1 MDSKRKIIVISII
14 FGAVSLC
21 LIFLVIY
28 PLLKGVK
35 KNSQELI
42 LAKKELVSFKTK
54 AEEFEQFKKVY
65 GSLKTDLEKIDELFI
80 NSDVPID
87 LVKFWRET
95 AKDSGLSI
103 DISPTPLEDKET
115 ALWDSIGFRLN
126 LSGSFSGFSKFLEKI
141 ETAPYLIE
149 IQNLSVKTSEQFLT
163 IKVYI
168 K

>member
-1 MDSKRKIIVISII
+1 MKKIITISVVFGIIIVIL
-14 FGAVSLC
+14 FG
-21 LIFLVIY
+21 FVIY

-42 LAKKELVSFKTK
+42 LSKKELVSFKTK
-54 AEEFEQFKKVY
+54 TEEFERSKEVY

-80 NSDVPID
+80 NPDVPID
-87 LVKFWRET
+87 LIKFWRET
-95 AKDSGLSI
+95 AKDSGLLI
-103 DISPTPLEDKET
+103 DISPTSLGAKET
-115 ALWDSIGFRLN
+115 VLWDSIGFRLT
-126 LSGSFSGFSKFLEKI
+126 LTGSFSDFLKFLEKI

-149 IQNLSVKTSEQFLT
+149 IQNLSAKTSKQFLT

>member
-1 MDSKRKIIVISII
+1 MDSKRKIIVISIV
-14 FGAVSLC
+14 FGAVTLS
-21 LIFLVIY
+21 LIFLVIR
-28 PLLKGVK
+28 PLLSGVK

-54 AEEFEQFKKVY
+54 SKKFEQSKKVY
-65 GSLKTDLEKIDELFI
+65 VSLKTDLEKIDELFI

-87 LVKFWRET
+87 LIKFWRET
-95 AKDSGLSI
+95 AKDSGLLI
-103 DISPTPLEDKET
+103 DISPTSLETSET
-115 ALWDSIGFRLN
+115 ALWDSIGFRLS
-126 LSGSFSGFSKFLEKI
+126 LTGYFSDFLKFLEKI

-149 IQNLSVKTSEQFLT
+149 IQNLSAKTFKQFLT

>member
-1 MDSKRKIIVISII
+1 MKKIITISVIFGIIIVILFS
-14 FGAVSLC
+14 F
-21 LIFLVIY
+21 VIY
-28 PLLKGVK
+28 PLLNGVK

-54 AEEFEQFKKVY
+54 TKEFEQSKKAY

-87 LVKFWRET
+87 LIKFWRET
-95 AKDSGLSI
+95 AKDSGLLI
-103 DISPTPLEDKET
+103 DISPTSLEVSET
-115 ALWDSIGFRLN
+115 VLWNSIGFRLS
-126 LSGSFSGFSKFLEKI
+126 LIGPFSDFLEFLEKI

-149 IQNLSVKTSEQFLT
+149 IQNLSAKTSKQFLT